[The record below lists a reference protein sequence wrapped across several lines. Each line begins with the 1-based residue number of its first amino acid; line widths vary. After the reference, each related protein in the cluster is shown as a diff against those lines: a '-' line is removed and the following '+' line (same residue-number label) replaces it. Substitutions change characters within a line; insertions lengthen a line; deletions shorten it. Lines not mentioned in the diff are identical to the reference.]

1 LAVASIDHYSSVSAR
16 RLDDLF
22 QKMSLGD
29 VLWMWSPYGGF
40 GKNLAVELDPRLV
53 LACKRNI
60 QLNELESLASVQQGD
75 AGQWA
80 GKEFRRRRRQ
90 QNENIDTPQ
99 SSGHMYD
106 ILLVDPP
113 RAGLDDQVCQMALKA
128 DTGNFQDFLYISCGH
143 EALLRDLERLSPAY
157 KVIECAQMDLFPRTN
172 SIETLVHLQRLAR

>member
-1 LAVASIDHYSSVSAR
+1 MYCGCGAHTVALAKTGLLKQV
-16 RLDDLF
+16 
-22 QKMSLGD
+22 
-29 VLWMWSPYGGF
+29 
-40 GKNLAVELDPRLV
+40 LAVELDPRLV